1 MLNNE
6 LDLTF
11 NYEPIKYRDIK
22 SGLGKPIDPK
32 SQRLEAL
39 KKAKTGDRSI
49 CDVYIRLGEKPR
61 CFTDKIVWDDDIL
74 ITLTGNCTVMRG
86 KEQAYIS
93 DEDIISAGTFPT
105 DYDFLGERA
114 GYIVGMSVPPIMM
127 KRVVERLIENN
138 IFEQK
143 EK

>member
-6 LDLTF
+6 LDLIF
-11 NYEPIKYRDIK
+11 NYEPITYKQIK
-22 SGLGKPIDPK
+22 SGIGKPLDPR
-32 SQRLEAL
+32 SQRFQIL
-39 KKAKTGDRSI
+39 KKANPGDKSI
-49 CDVYIRLGEKPR
+49 CDVYIRIGEKPR

-74 ITLTGNCTVMRG
+74 ITLTGNCTIMRG
-86 KEQAYIS
+86 TEQTYIS
-93 DEDIISAGTFPT
+93 DEDIISAGTFPQ

-138 IFEQK
+138 IFK
-143 EK
+143 